1 MIRTDVVTITPE
13 MLAANPGRGT
23 VTVRGGHTQWQV
35 VNVRV
40 VAPAITGAVEGDTC
54 AIALRHNIG
63 GIAVEAWDLYG
74 DATEG
79 LAYTPGSEHSARGTV
94 YGSLTGAVFSDDL
107 PLEVS
112 FGLNSANGTLE
123 ENVVVHLV
131 SIEI

>member
-1 MIRTDVVTITPE
+1 MRVDVVNITPE
-13 MLAANPGRGT
+13 MLAANPGRAT
-23 VTVRGGHTQWQV
+23 VALDGGHTHWQV

-40 VAPAITGAVEGDTC
+40 VAPAIPGAVEGDTC

-79 LAYTPGSEHSARGTV
+79 LAYTPGSAHSARGTT

-123 ENVVVHLV
+123 EDVVVHLV